1 MKKCVIIGVGGRHK
15 LFRDALVE
23 KYSTRYQL
31 VALCDSN
38 IGRLRFAEESLKKSN
53 VIVQLYLEKDFPK
66 LLRTEEPEVV
76 IVTSPDYTHHKYII
90 AAAQHGC
97 EIISEKPITNNLINL
112 KNIVGVLEKTDSK
125 ATITH
130 NYRYSPHRSQVKQ
143 LLMDSAIGNIKA
155 ITFDWHLDRIH
166 GADYFRRW
174 HRYKKN
180 SGGLAVHKATHHFDL
195 INWWLSDVPISA
207 YATGSNHYYNP
218 ANAKRLK
225 IDNQGQRCTT
235 CSSENCTFRLDLS
248 SIENLKMLY
257 LVNEEYDGYYR
268 DQCVFD
274 ESIGIEDMIRAE
286 VRYSRGAVLNYGLV
300 AFSPWEGYEISFI
313 GTEGILSQKYLERS
327 VINGDESSLRE
338 GSNVETTLLVPGKAT
353 EKIKNPHSAGGHGG
367 ADPLMLDHI
376 FADDGTQDPLH
387 RKSNH
392 FSASWS
398 AITGFA
404 INRSMEKG
412 EVVLIKDLIQDL
424 TVPNELRLN

>member
-15 LFRDALVE
+15 MFRDALVE
-23 KYSTRYQL
+23 KYSTKFQL

-38 IGRLRFAEESLKKSN
+38 IGRLRFAEESLKTSN
-53 VIVQLYLEKDFPK
+53 VSVRLYLEKDFSK
-66 LLRTEEPEVV
+66 LLRTENPDIV

-90 AAAQHGC
+90 AAARKGC
-97 EIISEKPITNNLINL
+97 QIISEKPVTNNLENL
-112 KNIVGVLEKTDSK
+112 KRIVDELGKKNLK
-125 ATITH
+125 ATIIH
-130 NYRYSPHRSQVKQ
+130 NYRYSPHRSQVKK
-143 LLMDSAIGNIKA
+143 LLMNGTIGTIKA

-195 INWWLSDVPISA
+195 INWWLSDVPVSA

-218 ANAKRLK
+218 SNADNLK
-225 IDNQGQRCTT
+225 IENRGKRCTS
-235 CSSENCTFRLDLS
+235 CSSSNCTFRLDLS
-248 SIENLKMLY
+248 SIENLRKLY
-257 LVNEEYDGYYR
+257 SENEEFDGYYR

-274 ESIGIEDMIRAE
+274 QDIEIEDMIRAE

-300 AFSPWEGYEISFI
+300 AFSPWEGYEITFI
-313 GTEGILSQKYLERS
+313 GTEGTLSQKYLERS

-338 GSNVETTLLVPGKAT
+338 GSNVETTLLLPGKAP
-353 EKIKNPHSAGGHGG
+353 EKIKNPSSASGHGG

-376 FADDGTQDPLH
+376 FADDGTPDPLK

-392 FSASWS
+392 FSAAWS

-412 EVVLIKDLIQDL
+412 KVILIKDLIKDL
-424 TVPNELRLN
+424 AVPDELRLD

>member
-1 MKKCVIIGVGGRHK
+1 MKKCVIVGVGGRHK
-15 LFRDALVE
+15 MFRDALVK
-23 KYSTRYQL
+23 KYSKEYQL
-31 VALCDSN
+31 VAICDSN
-38 IGRLRFAEESLKKSN
+38 LGRLKFAESSLAESN
-53 VIVQLYLEKDFPK
+53 VSVNLYPEKSFQK
-66 LLRTEEPEVV
+66 LLRVEHPDVV

-112 KNIVGVLEKTDSK
+112 KNIVGALEKTNSK

-143 LLMDSAIGNIKA
+143 LLMDGAIGTIKA
-155 ITFDWHLDRIH
+155 VTFDWHLDRIH

-195 INWWLSDVPISA
+195 INWWLSDVPVSA

-218 ANAKRLK
+218 INADNLK
-225 IDNQGQRCTT
+225 IENRGKRCTS
-235 CSSENCTFRLDLS
+235 CGSSNCTFRLDLS
-248 SIENLKMLY
+248 SIENLRKLY
-257 LVNEEYDGYYR
+257 SENEEFDGYYR

-274 ESIGIEDMIRAE
+274 QGIEIEDMIRAE

-300 AFSPWEGYEISFI
+300 AFSPWEGYEITFI

-353 EKIKNPHSAGGHGG
+353 EMIKNPHSAGGHGG

-376 FADDGTQDPLH
+376 FADVGTPDPLQ

-392 FSASWS
+392 FSAAWS

-412 EVVLIKDLIQDL
+412 KVVLIKDLIQDL